1 MKNGRKFLYILIGLA
16 LIGLGIFYFFTN
28 PRGFIVNELIS
39 IIFVISGI
47 AVLIYG
53 IVRVKRV
60 WRSFRRESHR
70 R

>member
-1 MKNGRKFLYILIGLA
+1 MKNVRKYLYIVIGLA

-39 IIFVISGI
+39 IVIAGSGL

-53 IVRVKRV
+53 ISRFKRPV
-60 WRSFRRESHR
+60 H
-70 R
+70 

>member
-1 MKNGRKFLYILIGLA
+1 MKNGRKYLLIITGLA

-39 IIFVISGI
+39 IIIAGSGL

-53 IVRVKRV
+53 IAKGKRV
-60 WRSFRRESHR
+60 
-70 R
+70 

>member
-1 MKNGRKFLYILIGLA
+1 MRNGRKYLYVIIGLA

-39 IIFVISGI
+39 IIIAGSGL

-53 IVRVKRV
+53 IYRSRRV
-60 WRSFRRESHR
+60 
-70 R
+70 

>member
-1 MKNGRKFLYILIGLA
+1 LYRAQALKNGRKFLYIVIGLA

-39 IIFVISGI
+39 IIIAGSGL

-53 IVRVKRV
+53 IAR
-60 WRSFRRESHR
+60 FRRG
-70 R
+70 

>member
-1 MKNGRKFLYILIGLA
+1 MKNGRKYLYIVIGLA

-39 IIFVISGI
+39 IIIAGSGL

-53 IVRVKRV
+53 ISRFKRV
-60 WRSFRRESHR
+60 
-70 R
+70 

>member
-1 MKNGRKFLYILIGLA
+1 MKNGRKYWFILAGLA

-39 IIFVISGI
+39 IIIAGSGL

-53 IVRVKRV
+53 ISRFKR
-60 WRSFRRESHR
+60 
-70 R
+70 

>member
-1 MKNGRKFLYILIGLA
+1 MRNGRKYLYVIIGLA

-39 IIFVISGI
+39 IIIAGSGL

-53 IVRVKRV
+53 ISRLK
-60 WRSFRRESHR
+60 
-70 R
+70 